1 MGKITDEELKR
12 VADLKG
18 ETSQLIYSLGEIQYQ
33 KVSLDLL
40 EDQVREQIKDFKAKE
55 LQFLNE
61 LKQKYGNV
69 SINIETG
76 EF

>member
-1 MGKITDEELKR
+1 MGKITDEELKQ
-12 VADLKG
+12 VSDLKG